1 MASKCTVQVEH
12 TGPAVVLAVSGEI
25 DGSATDVLLPAYDSA
40 VEHAVATER
49 HVVLDLSGV
58 DYINSTGIALIV
70 SVLAR
75 ARAQG
80 RVMHACGLS
89 DHYREIFSVTR
100 LSDYIALHPRLD
112 EALAAA
118 RGGSE

>member
-1 MASKCTVQVEH
+1 MPSKCVVAVEH
-12 TGPAVVLAVSGEI
+12 TGPAVVLSVSGEV
-25 DGSATDVLLPAYDSA
+25 DGSATEVLLPAYDEA
-40 VEHAVATER
+40 AGTER

-89 DHYREIFSVTR
+89 EHYREIFSVTR

-118 RGGSE
+118 RGGPS

>member
-1 MASKCTVQVEH
+1 MPSTCEVKVEH
-12 TGPAVVLAVSGEI
+12 TGPAVVRAVSGEV
-25 DGSATDVLLPAYDSA
+25 DGAATEVLLPAYDD
-40 VEHAVATER
+40 AVAHAAGTER

-80 RVMHACGLS
+80 RTMHACGLS
-89 DHYREIFSVTR
+89 EHYREIFSVTR

-112 EALAAA
+112 EALAAV
-118 RGGSE
+118 RGGT